1 LVSDRSLIASIA
13 AHERWAREPDRSA
26 ATARARQANADRYLS
41 AARAL
46 HPTLS
51 EGELRIR
58 AANLRSA
65 DATRM
70 ARARWSKD
78 AKKAPAPL
86 EADAQEVESA
96 GPTLTPASQ

>member
-1 LVSDRSLIASIA
+1 LASTERSLRAKIA

-26 ATARARQANADRYLS
+26 ATAPARQANADRYLS

-46 HPTLS
+46 HPNLS
-51 EGELRIR
+51 EEEVRVR

-65 DATRM
+65 DYTRM

-78 AKKAPAPL
+78 EKAPSATT
-86 EADAQEVESA
+86 ESAQEVRRVTDA
-96 GPTLTPASQ
+96 TPTS

>member
-1 LVSDRSLIASIA
+1 MASTDRSLRAKIA

-26 ATARARQANADRYLS
+26 ATLAARQANADRYLN
-41 AARAL
+41 AVRIL

-51 EGELRIR
+51 EEELLVR

-70 ARARWSKD
+70 ARARW
-78 AKKAPAPL
+78 AK
-86 EADAQEVESA
+86 A
-96 GPTLTPASQ
+96 GAS